1 MQGVGM
7 LADGIQQAGSA
18 LGDSISKEYER
29 NQANKDDLD
38 AFLGMGEYMTKSGA
52 ISQSD
57 LDGISKMP
65 FAKAKGYMT
74 SLIADASRKQRMAD
88 RSPAGGGRGS
98 GGGGGGGGAGKASGI
113 IYEHGRPY
121 RLNPETGKYE
131 LLIDPAQR
139 GAAEVAQTPVV
150 DRTTGKVLYTMPKGS
165 KFAPADPMAG
175 LNRMAGGSGVAAPA
189 AGTPG
194 LTINAP
200 AGGAVEAAPGSIA
213 PMGAGV
219 PGLSRMA
226 TGAAETRTVRGV
238 SYEKNGK
245 GQWVKIK

>member
-18 LGDSISKEYER
+18 LGSSLSKEYER

-52 ISQSD
+52 ISQED

-74 SLIADASRKQRMAD
+74 SLIADASRKQRVAD
-88 RSPAGGGRGS
+88 RLPSGGGRGS
-98 GGGGGGGGAGKASGI
+98 GRGGKSSGI
-113 IYEHGRPY
+113 IYDKGSPY
-121 RLNPETGKYE
+121 KLNEVTGQYE
-131 LLIDPAQR
+131 PLVNPAER
-139 GAAEVAQTPVV
+139 GAVEVAQTPVV
-150 DRTTGKVLYTMPKGS
+150 DRTTGEVLYTMPKGS
-165 KFAPADPMAG
+165 KFAPLDPMAE
-175 LNRMAGGSGVAAPA
+175 LNRMAKGAAPA
-189 AGTPG
+189 AVTPG
-194 LTINAP
+194 LTINMP
-200 AGGAVEAAPGSIA
+200 AAVAGESTGVSI
-213 PMGAGV
+213 PPIGAGV

-226 TGAAETRTVRGV
+226 TGAAETRTVREV
-238 SYEKNGK
+238 SYQKNEQ